1 MSRIEHLENL
11 MEKLIQSQSKTDA
24 QLAKTDAQL
33 AKTHAQFAKNNAQFA
48 KTDTQLSKTDAQMA
62 KTDAKLK
69 ETRDMLHGIGVNLGS
84 VSEEFFFDALKS
96 NMKLGEIK
104 YDSIAAN
111 VTSSKK
117 NITDE
122 FDIVLYNGN
131 SIALIETKHKVHPI
145 DVDKLIQKKL
155 PNFRTLFPQYK
166 NHDIYLGLAG
176 FSIHHDIVQD
186 ALQKGVIVLKQKSE
200 VLQIKAENSKP
211 F

>member
-1 MSRIEHLENL
+1 
-11 MEKLIQSQSKTDA
+11 
-24 QLAKTDAQL
+24 
-33 AKTHAQFAKNNAQFA
+33 
-48 KTDTQLSKTDAQMA
+48 
-62 KTDAKLK
+62 
-69 ETRDMLHGIGVNLGS
+69 
-84 VSEEFFFDALKS
+84 
-96 NMKLGEIK
+96 MKLGEIK

-166 NHDIYLGLAG
+166 NHDIYLELAG
-176 FSIHHDIVQD
+176 FSFHHDIVQD

-200 VLQIKAENSKP
+200 VLQIKAEKSKP